1 MNNSKNQNTTS
12 SKFLNF
18 TTMKN
23 YALYSFIL
31 LTGLLFTACSDDD
44 TPPAPV
50 DEEEVITTLMVT
62 LTSNTGQTI
71 TLNSQDLDGDGPND
85 PTISVSAPLSVATTY
100 SGVIELLNETVSPAE
115 PVHEEVAEESA
126 EHQFF
131 YTQGGNINVTTN
143 YGDFD
148 GNGNPLGLSFSL
160 STTSAGQ
167 GTMTFTLRHE
177 PLKPNDGTLSGA
189 GGETDLSVTFPITIE

>member
-1 MNNSKNQNTTS
+1 MNNSKNQNTTN
-12 SKFLNF
+12 SKFFNF

-50 DEEEVITTLMVT
+50 DEEEVITTLNVT

>member
-1 MNNSKNQNTTS
+1 MNNSKNQNTTN

-44 TPPAPV
+44 TPPAQV

-71 TLNSQDLDGDGPND
+71 TLNSQDLE
-85 PTISVSAPLSVATTY
+85 IS
-100 SGVIELLNETVSPAE
+100 SGNTRIIA
-115 PVHEEVAEESA
+115 
-126 EHQFF
+126 
-131 YTQGGNINVTTN
+131 
-143 YGDFD
+143 
-148 GNGNPLGLSFSL
+148 
-160 STTSAGQ
+160 
-167 GTMTFTLRHE
+167 
-177 PLKPNDGTLSGA
+177 
-189 GGETDLSVTFPITIE
+189 

>member
-1 MNNSKNQNTTS
+1 MNNSKNQNTTN

-23 YALYSFIL
+23 YILYSFIL
-31 LTGLLFTACSDDD
+31 LTGLLFNACSDDD

-115 PVHEEVAEESA
+115 PIHEEVAEESA

-148 GNGNPLGLSFSL
+148 GNGNPLRLSFSL

>member
-1 MNNSKNQNTTS
+1 MEFIESVSTGSSPISLRSIQAVVPCLLYVWEMAAISSILSNQGMTS
-12 SKFLNF
+12 LS
-18 TTMKN
+18 
-23 YALYSFIL
+23 S
-31 LTGLLFTACSDDD
+31 
-44 TPPAPV
+44 PAPSSVTSFNFNVV
-50 DEEEVITTLMVT
+50 D
-62 LTSNTGQTI
+62 
-71 TLNSQDLDGDGPND
+71 
-85 PTISVSAPLSVATTY
+85 SVSAPLSVATTY
-100 SGVIELLNETVSPAE
+100 SGVIELFNETVSPAE

-143 YGDFD
+143 YEDFD

>member
-1 MNNSKNQNTTS
+1 MNNSKNQNTTN
-12 SKFLNF
+12 SKFFNF

-50 DEEEVITTLMVT
+50 DEEEVITTLNVT

-100 SGVIELLNETVSPAE
+100 SGVIELFNETVSPAE

>member
-1 MNNSKNQNTTS
+1 MNNSKNQNTTN

-23 YALYSFIL
+23 YILYSFIL
-31 LTGLLFTACSDDD
+31 LTGLLFNACSDDD

-85 PTISVSAPLSVATTY
+85 PTISVSARRQRESFGIIIFFIHDLCGSRHNDLYLT
-100 SGVIELLNETVSPAE
+100 SRTVKA
-115 PVHEEVAEESA
+115 
-126 EHQFF
+126 
-131 YTQGGNINVTTN
+131 
-143 YGDFD
+143 
-148 GNGNPLGLSFSL
+148 
-160 STTSAGQ
+160 
-167 GTMTFTLRHE
+167 
-177 PLKPNDGTLSGA
+177 K
-189 GGETDLSVTFPITIE
+189 

>member
-1 MNNSKNQNTTS
+1 MNNSKNQNTTN

-44 TPPAPV
+44 TPPAQV
-50 DEEEVITTLMVT
+50 NEEEVITTLMVT

-115 PVHEEVAEESA
+115 PIHEEVAEESA

-143 YGDFD
+143 YEDFD

-177 PLKPNDGTLSGA
+177 PIKPNDGTLSGA
-189 GGETDLSVTFPITIE
+189 GGETDISVTFPITIE

>member
-1 MNNSKNQNTTS
+1 MNNSKNQNTTN
-12 SKFLNF
+12 SKFFNF

-100 SGVIELLNETVSPAE
+100 SGVIELFNETVSPAE
-115 PVHEEVAEESA
+115 PIHEEVAEESA

>member
-1 MNNSKNQNTTS
+1 MNNSKNQNTTN

-23 YALYSFIL
+23 YILYSFIL
-31 LTGLLFTACSDDD
+31 LTGLLFNACSDDD

-85 PTISVSAPLSVATTY
+85 PTISVSAPLRVATTY
-100 SGVIELLNETVSPAE
+100 TGVIELLNETENPAE
-115 PVHEEVAEESA
+115 PIHEEVAAESNA
-126 EHQFF
+126 HQFF
-131 YTQGGNINVTTN
+131 FTQSANLGLTTQ
-143 YGDFD
+143 YLDFD

-189 GGETDLSVTFPITIE
+189 GGETDLSVTFPITVE

>member
-1 MNNSKNQNTTS
+1 MNNSKNQNTTN

-23 YALYSFIL
+23 YILYSFIL
-31 LTGLLFTACSDDD
+31 LTGLLFNACSDDD

>member
-1 MNNSKNQNTTS
+1 MNNSKNQNTTN
-12 SKFLNF
+12 SKFFNF

-50 DEEEVITTLMVT
+50 DEEEVITTLNVT

-143 YGDFD
+143 YEDFD
-148 GNGNPLGLSFSL
+148 GNGNYLGLSFSL

>member
-1 MNNSKNQNTTS
+1 MNNSKNQNTTN

-62 LTSNTGQTI
+62 LTSNMGQTI

-100 SGVIELLNETVSPAE
+100 SGVIELFNETVSPAE

-143 YGDFD
+143 YEDFD

>member
-1 MNNSKNQNTTS
+1 MNNSKNQNTTN
-12 SKFLNF
+12 SKFFNF

-100 SGVIELLNETVSPAE
+100 SGVIELFNETVSPAE

-143 YGDFD
+143 YEDFD

>member
-1 MNNSKNQNTTS
+1 MNNSKNQNTTN

-44 TPPAPV
+44 TPPAQV

-100 SGVIELLNETVSPAE
+100 SGVIELFNETVSPAE

-143 YGDFD
+143 YEDFD
-148 GNGNPLGLSFSL
+148 GTGNPLGLSFSL

>member
-1 MNNSKNQNTTS
+1 MNNSKNQNTTN
-12 SKFLNF
+12 SKFFNF

-100 SGVIELLNETVSPAE
+100 SGVIELFNETVSPAE

>member
-1 MNNSKNQNTTS
+1 MNNSKNQNTTN

-44 TPPAPV
+44 TTPAQV

-100 SGVIELLNETVSPAE
+100 SGVIELFNETVSPAE

>member
-1 MNNSKNQNTTS
+1 MNNSKNQNTTN
-12 SKFLNF
+12 SKFFNF

-50 DEEEVITTLMVT
+50 DEEEVITTLNVT

-115 PVHEEVAEESA
+115 PIHEEVAEESA

>member
-1 MNNSKNQNTTS
+1 MNNSKNQNTTN

-44 TPPAPV
+44 TPPAQV
-50 DEEEVITTLMVT
+50 DEEEVITTLNVT

-100 SGVIELLNETVSPAE
+100 SGVIELFNETVSPAE

>member
-1 MNNSKNQNTTS
+1 MNNSKNQNTTN

-23 YALYSFIL
+23 YILYSFIL
-31 LTGLLFTACSDDD
+31 LTGLLFTACSDDY
-44 TPPAPV
+44 TPPAQV

-100 SGVIELLNETVSPAE
+100 SGVIELFNETVSPAE

-143 YGDFD
+143 YEDFD

>member
-1 MNNSKNQNTTS
+1 MNNSKNQNTTN

-23 YALYSFIL
+23 YILYSFIL
-31 LTGLLFTACSDDD
+31 LTGLLFNACSDDD

-50 DEEEVITTLMVT
+50 DEEEVITTLTVT

-100 SGVIELLNETVSPAE
+100 SGIIELLNETVSPAE

>member
-1 MNNSKNQNTTS
+1 
-12 SKFLNF
+12 
-18 TTMKN
+18 MKN

-44 TPPAPV
+44 TPPAQV
-50 DEEEVITTLMVT
+50 NEEEVITTLMVT

-115 PVHEEVAEESA
+115 PIHEEVAEESA

-143 YGDFD
+143 YEDFD

-177 PLKPNDGTLSGA
+177 PIKPNDGTLSGA
-189 GGETDLSVTFPITIE
+189 GGETDISVTFPITIE

>member
-1 MNNSKNQNTTS
+1 MNNSKNQNTTN

-23 YALYSFIL
+23 YILYSFIL
-31 LTGLLFTACSDDD
+31 LTGLLFNACSDDD

-115 PVHEEVAEESA
+115 PIHEEVAEESA

-160 STTSAGQ
+160 STTSTGQ

>member
-50 DEEEVITTLMVT
+50 DEEEVITTLMVS

-115 PVHEEVAEESA
+115 PIHEEVAEESA

-167 GTMTFTLRHE
+167 GTMTFTLRHL

>member
-1 MNNSKNQNTTS
+1 MNNSKNQNTTN

-23 YALYSFIL
+23 YILYSFIL
-31 LTGLLFTACSDDD
+31 LTGLLFNACSDDD

-115 PVHEEVAEESA
+115 PIHEEVAEESA